1 MAKGVHGEAL
11 QHVRMLFEAG
21 AVGGL
26 TDRQLLERFRT
37 RDGEAAEWAF
47 AALVERHG
55 PMILR
60 VCRRTLRDEHAAQ
73 DAFQA
78 TFLVLVRKA
87 GSLRAE
93 GSLGGW
99 LHSVACR
106 VAACARGAEARR
118 RAHERRAAL
127 TVDAL
132 TVDANGGGDDL
143 GPALHE
149 EIGRLPEAYRTA
161 VVLCDLEGLT
171 QDQAAQRLGCP
182 SGTVRS
188 RLARGRGR
196 LRARLIRRGLTPLAG
211 PWRPCLASEGATAAA
226 AGGPDGSH
234 GPPCDIHRH
243 GADDR
248 RGGLGDRIIGCRLE
262 GPVSVI
268 KPGGSPQQSWSS
280 ALPPV
285 APP

>member
-26 TDRQLLERFRT
+26 TDKQLLERFRT

-60 VCRRTLRDEHAAQ
+60 VCRRILRDEHAAQ

-78 TFLVLVRKA
+78 TFLVLVRMA

-132 TVDANGGGDDL
+132 TVDANGGADDL
-143 GPALHE
+143 GPAAPRRDRSAPR
-149 EIGRLPEAYRTA
+149 GLPH
-161 VVLCDLEGLT
+161 
-171 QDQAAQRLGCP
+171 
-182 SGTVRS
+182 
-188 RLARGRGR
+188 
-196 LRARLIRRGLTPLAG
+196 RRGALRPRG
-211 PWRPCLASEGATAAA
+211 PDPGPGRRSGSAVRQGLSAAA
-226 AGGPDGSH
+226 WRGAG
-234 GPPCDIHRH
+234 
-243 GADDR
+243 A
-248 RGGLGDRIIGCRLE
+248 GCE
-262 GPVSVI
+262 SFKG
-268 KPGGSPQQSWSS
+268 
-280 ALPPV
+280 
-285 APP
+285 